1 MPPKRESIIFRRE
14 LMIRETAN
22 MDRPTRPKIWP
33 VLVAFRMK
41 LPNLWLRGFCV
52 SQKVTGARE
61 KAREMIIPG
70 RFVARRM
77 V

>member
-1 MPPKRESIIFRRE
+1 
-14 LMIRETAN
+14 